1 MGRLTPTSLEQAEIA
16 QKLARTALEAWRV
29 AFTGRDVPTLIAEPL
44 RQAIDAGDL
53 AVGFRLAQRRN
64 AAPVAEAREPAGNGP
79 RRRETDVRQGACW
92 SDTET
97 RPTGRK

>member
-1 MGRLTPTSLEQAEIA
+1 MDRLTPTSLEQAEIA

-64 AAPVAEAREPAGNGP
+64 AAPVADVREPARIGRG
-79 RRRETDVRQGACW
+79 GAKR
-92 SDTET
+92 T
-97 RPTGRK
+97 